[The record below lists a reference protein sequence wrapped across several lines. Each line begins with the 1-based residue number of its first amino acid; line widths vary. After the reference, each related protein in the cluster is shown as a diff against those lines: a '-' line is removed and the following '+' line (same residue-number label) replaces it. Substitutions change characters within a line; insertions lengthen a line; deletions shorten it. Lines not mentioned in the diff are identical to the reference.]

1 MEPENQP
8 SRDELKRSTD
18 PQQSEMD
25 LNVLGDAFQGVVG
38 DTKGRQ
44 DEVDKPSAS
53 QTAGINEDEVDKPE
67 AGQSGTA
74 QQKND
79 QTD

>member
-8 SRDELKRSTD
+8 SRQTLKESTD

-25 LNVLGDAFQGVVG
+25 LNVLGGLFQGAVG

-44 DEVDKPSAS
+44 DESQDKPGAS
-53 QTAGINEDEVDKPE
+53 QTGGVDGAE
-67 AGQSGTA
+67 EEGHS
-74 QQKND
+74 
-79 QTD
+79 